1 MTITFF
7 LPWPDSKLS
16 PNARLHWAKKAKAA
30 KKARQS
36 AYVHALEAKA
46 VRLDAD
52 RLNVSLTFHA
62 PDKRRRDTDNAISS
76 MKNALDGIAQATG
89 IDDSKWQLAFRW
101 GDPVPGGA
109 VKVELE
115 AA

>member
-1 MTITFF
+1 MITFF
-7 LPWPDSKLS
+7 LPWPDKKLS

-52 RLNVSLTFHA
+52 RLSVSVTFHA
-62 PDKRRRDTDNAISS
+62 PDKRRYDTDNAIGRC
-76 MKNALDGIAQATG
+76 KAFFDGIADATG
-89 IDDSKWQLAFRW
+89 VDDARWQLAFAW

-109 VKVELE
+109 VMVEL
-115 AA
+115 APC